1 MKSSIPTFRPLD
13 FERGLAVRGLPSFC
27 VSFARPRSLVK
38 YEGGLDCL
46 GETECGL
53 FVRGEEKVRIG
64 RGRGVTCIEG
74 PESELEVDMTE
85 AFLLR
90 EARDEV
96 DAASRVDGEV
106 STLIIQY

>member
-1 MKSSIPTFRPLD
+1 M
-13 FERGLAVRGLPSFC
+13 
-27 VSFARPRSLVK
+27 
-38 YEGGLDCL
+38 
-46 GETECGL
+46 
-53 FVRGEEKVRIG
+53 RIG